1 MAKILF
7 GVAGEGLGH
16 ATRASI
22 TIKYLENQGHKVK
35 VITYH
40 KGYWALKNNFD
51 VQKIFGLR
59 FAHKNGNTT
68 YPGTILENIKK
79 TPEAT
84 RSFQDIKK
92 LVKTFQPDIIF
103 TDLEPF
109 SSLMAHLY
117 HLPLISIDNQ
127 HRITQGKVKYDKK
140 WLVDYLI
147 NKTGVSTVAFGA
159 EAYIITSFFNFEIT
173 HPNTYIIPP
182 ILSNKILQAK
192 PVADDYILIYTTI
205 ANADNLIKIL
215 GQQKKEKFII
225 YGTNKA
231 GKMGNCIFK
240 KQSKE
245 GFLKDLISAKAV
257 IASAGF
263 ALISEAL
270 YLKKPYFALPI
281 KKRVEQLINAYYLKD
296 LGYGNYSEKLTAN
309 ELDAFIKNIPFYK
322 QKLKKYKRTDN
333 AQLYKLLDS
342 LLDKLLK

>member
-59 FAHKNGNTT
+59 FAHKNGDTT
-68 YPGTILENIKK
+68 YPGTVLENIKK

-159 EAYIITSFFNFEIT
+159 EAYIITSFFDFKIT

-182 ILSNKILQAK
+182 ILSDKILTAK
-192 PVADDYILIYTTI
+192 PTDGNYILVYTTI
-205 ANADNLIKIL
+205 TDIEHLVKLLNK
-215 GQQKKEKFII
+215 QREKFII
-225 YGTNKA
+225 YGTNKN
-231 GKMGNCIFK
+231 KKVKNCIFK

-270 YLKKPYFALPI
+270 HLNKPYFALPI

-309 ELDAFIKNIPFYK
+309 ELNTFIRDIPLYK

-333 AQLYKLLDS
+333 TQLYKLLDN

>member
-22 TIKYLENQGHKVK
+22 IINYLEKQGHTVK
-35 VITYH
+35 VISYH
-40 KGYWALKNNFD
+40 QGYWSLKNDFD
-51 VQKIFGLR
+51 VLKVFGLR

-68 YPGTILENIKK
+68 YPGTVLENIKK
-79 TPEAT
+79 TPEAAK
-84 RSFQDIKK
+84 SFKDIKK

-140 WLVDYLI
+140 WLMDYLI

-159 EAYIITSFFNFEIT
+159 EAYIITSFFNFKIT
-173 HPNTYIIPP
+173 HPNTYIVPP
-182 ILSNKILQAK
+182 ILSDKILTAK
-192 PVADDYILIYTTI
+192 PSNGNYILVYTTI
-205 ANADNLIKIL
+205 TDIEHLVRLLHK
-215 GQQKKEKFII
+215 QKEKFII
-225 YGTNKA
+225 YGTNENK
-231 GKMGNCIFK
+231 KIRNCIFK

-270 YLKKPYFALPI
+270 YLKKPYLALPI

-296 LGYGNYSEKLTAN
+296 LGYGNYSEKLTNN
-309 ELDAFIKNIPFYK
+309 ELNTFIKTIPIYR
-322 QKLKKYKRTDN
+322 QNLKKYKQTDN
-333 AQLYKLLDS
+333 SRLYNLLDT
-342 LLDKLLK
+342 LLDKILK